1 MCEQRSPEK
10 SSDGRTKVGVST
22 IVPIGRPV
30 IGLADMIVA
39 YMCELGF
46 DGVRVPFATFIEE
59 A

>member
-1 MCEQRSPEK
+1 
-10 SSDGRTKVGVST
+10 V
-22 IVPIGRPV
+22 GRPV

-46 DGVRVPFATFIEE
+46 DGVRVLFAIFIEE